1 MISNDGHSTSGSA
14 VHKKALSDLKTN
26 QTSPRDKN
34 GKNYVL
40 QNNSTGPTKVFVASL
55 DCLTNGWISLN
66 HRHSI
71 ESNGC
76 RSKIHCHSIYTV
88 DHFPT
93 IHSLTIWF
101 YNKIIWGEYSN
112 CHQTINRS
120 KVLMIYSHHP
130 YPAVPPCPPLMS
142 LLLSLFRSFCLS
154 ASLSLSIH
162 IRSS

>member
-88 DHFPT
+88 DRFPT
-93 IHSLTIWF
+93 IHSLTMVGKD
-101 YNKIIWGEYSN
+101 NAEEEENGEHLAIN
-112 CHQTINRS
+112 WIVVKLIGAQPNRQT
-120 KVLMIYSHHP
+120 
-130 YPAVPPCPPLMS
+130 
-142 LLLSLFRSFCLS
+142 
-154 ASLSLSIH
+154 
-162 IRSS
+162 

>member
-1 MISNDGHSTSGSA
+1 MD
-14 VHKKALSDLKTN
+14 
-26 QTSPRDKN
+26 PRVTKLTDFKSYLILN
-34 GKNYVL
+34 KLHL

-93 IHSLTIWF
+93 IHSLTM
-101 YNKIIWGEYSN
+101 
-112 CHQTINRS
+112 
-120 KVLMIYSHHP
+120 VL
-130 YPAVPPCPPLMS
+130 
-142 LLLSLFRSFCLS
+142 
-154 ASLSLSIH
+154 
-162 IRSS
+162 